1 MIDGRIKTMSR
12 SELQEIGND
21 IIKKQNELLSKHW
34 DEWQQGRYTKEKA
47 WEDAVKEICLLK

>member
-1 MIDGRIKTMSR
+1 MTR

-21 IIKKQNELLSKHW
+21 IIKKQNELLSEHW

-47 WEDAVKEICLLK
+47 WEDAVKEICLLR